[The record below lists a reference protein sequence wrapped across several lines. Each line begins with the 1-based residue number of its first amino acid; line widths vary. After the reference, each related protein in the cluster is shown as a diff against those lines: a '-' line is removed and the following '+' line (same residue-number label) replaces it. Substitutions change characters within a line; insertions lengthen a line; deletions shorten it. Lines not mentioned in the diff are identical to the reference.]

1 MSRPLRSGRAPR
13 PGPDSDGQDATLSSP
28 PRSGRTQCP
37 ARARVG
43 PIHLGLACHPTR
55 LSATGYSR
63 PNAPCVPGPALAKAI
78 VDVLWQHPAGA
89 GTFHRGAT
97 STGGLRIGTGPTSR
111 STSPSSDRLP
121 HGSTSPSSYARANP
135 PTRQTQRR
143 WGGSTPNHPAA
154 LQSGMQMGSES
165 PEQHEYLSTRSVM
178 LCSKTITRHA
188 RRWKLG

>member
-13 PGPDSDGQDATLSSP
+13 PGPDSDGQDATLTSP
-28 PRSGRTQCP
+28 SPIRPGPVPGPDSG
-37 ARARVG
+37 G
-43 PIHLGLACHPTR
+43 
-55 LSATGYSR
+55 
-63 PNAPCVPGPALAKAI
+63 PGPALALPVTPHGPAPRGTAGPTLPASQGQLSQRQ
-78 VDVLWQHPAGA
+78 LWTCYGSTQQVQA
-89 GTFHRGAT
+89 R
-97 STGGLRIGTGPTSR
+97 STGVPHRPVGSDRNRANVALDEPLVR
-111 STSPSSDRLP
+111 STTPRLDKP
-121 HGSTSPSSYARANP
+121 LELREGKP

-178 LCSKTITRHA
+178 LRSKTITRHA